1 MFFVYNSINNIIY
14 SPKSYLEKYRDI
26 KKILK
31 NNEVKEMFKKINISE
46 LDIPRNQIIKTKI
59 YKYRVGIM
67 IFIIYMSN
75 KK

>member
-1 MFFVYNSINNIIY
+1 
-14 SPKSYLEKYRDI
+14 
-26 KKILK
+26 
-31 NNEVKEMFKKINISE
+31 MFKKINISE

-75 KK
+75 KKQQYWRRLYKKEIIICKWTLKCRWSRKIFSRYIKTY